1 MISVERPFG
10 LYLWSLFSKIWL
22 KCLGF
27 PVEKFDFVPGKTYLS
42 TWTEVIG
49 LVISYYVVI
58 FLGKWFMRSFAP
70 IKLNLLWQFHN
81 LFLSIVSGFFF
92 LLLFE
97 QIFPIIWNHGIY
109 YSICNSKSWTQS
121 LVTIYYINYLIKY
134 IELIDTV
141 FLFLNKKPL
150 QFLHCYHHGATV
162 FLCFTQLIGQTPVSY
177 VPIILNL
184 GVHIVMYYYYFLCA
198 RGIRVWWKK
207 WVTRIQIIQFIF
219 DLFFVYFATYT
230 YFAYTYLPFLPN
242 FGDCS
247 GKEFAALVGCFLLSS
262 YLFLFIG
269 FYLATYKSK
278 EGRLID
284 KNLTKNIQSHKLHD
298 ISFKELSN
306 KVANSTGVNSIGM
319 TTRSRR
325 I

>member
-1 MISVERPFG
+1 MISIERPFG
-10 LYLWSLFSKIWL
+10 IYLWSIFSKIWE
-22 KCLGF
+22 KSLGY
-27 PVEKFDFVPGKTYLS
+27 PVERFEFVAGETYLS
-42 TWTEVIG
+42 KWIHVIG
-49 LVISYYVVI
+49 IILVYYVVI
-58 FLGKWFMRSFAP
+58 LVGKWVMSFFSA
-70 IKLNLLWQFHN
+70 IKLNMLWKIHN
-81 LFLSIVSGFFF
+81 LFLSVISGFFF

-97 QIFPIIWNHGIY
+97 QMFPIIWKHGVY
-109 YSICNSKSWTQS
+109 YSICNPKSWTQRV
-121 LVTIYYINYLIKY
+121 VTIYYINYLIKY
-134 IELIDTV
+134 IELLDTV

-177 VPIILNL
+177 VPIFLNL

-198 RGIRVWWKK
+198 CGIKLWWKK

-242 FGDCS
+242 FGDCA
-247 GKEFAALVGCFLLSS
+247 GKEFAALIGCFLLSS

-278 EGRLID
+278 EGRTIHKD
-284 KNLTKNIQSHKLHD
+284 INKNIQNSKLND
-298 ISFKELSN
+298 INFKDLSN
-306 KVANSTGVNSIGM
+306 KVANSTGINSIGM